1 MFQRYIFIEE
11 QCYIIVQKGKGMDKY
26 PLISK
31 GLAVGIV
38 LLFVGTCFIPVTA
51 QYIEKPSLLT
61 SSGHWLYVG
70 GSGPGNYTTIQDAV
84 DNASDGDTVFIY
96 RGMYNEIIVI
106 NKNQLTLIGEDK
118 NTTIISFNR
127 TYHMRQITINANTCS
142 IENLQI
148 TQNNNSIIPQGIL
161 INSNYN
167 TIKNSIIFNV
177 TEGIELSAGS
187 ESNTIIHNEIKNNL
201 IGIDASSS
209 TYNNI
214 SHNIFANNT
223 QNNIYLSTQS
233 DNNDVSFNT
242 MDTSAFGMRFVG
254 SKYNNVYKNC
264 IQNNQIGLYCC
275 CHATSNYFYNNNF
288 LNNFINAKNDYG
300 LINIWYDS
308 PNGTGNYWDDYT
320 GLDANGDG
328 IGDTPYKISGGDR
341 QDLYPLM
348 HPFELYYILNI
359 SLDNHEVNEGT
370 SFKVTMKTFGGTIV
384 SNAQVLF
391 NGQIT
396 LTDSNGIAQIT
407 APSVPEDLVFPI
419 GATKPGYTSDT
430 DTILV
435 KNIPNIPPNT
445 PTITGETNGA
455 IQTSYDY
462 IIQTTDPD
470 QDDVQYHIDWGDDT
484 TITGLNESGEE
495 IIVSHTWNKKG
506 IYSVKVKAVDEYYAE
521 SDWGTLTVTMP
532 CSYNKPII
540 HFLELLFERFPH
552 AFPIL
557 RSLLEY

>member
-11 QCYIIVQKGKGMDKY
+11 QCYIIVHKGKAMDKY
-26 PLISK
+26 PLIRK
-31 GLAVGIV
+31 GLVVGIV
-38 LLFVGTCFIPVTA
+38 LLFVGTCFILVTA

-84 DNASDGDTVFIY
+84 DTAADGDTVFVY
-96 RGMYNEIIVI
+96 SGMYNEIIVI
-106 NKNQLTLIGEDK
+106 NKNRLTLIGEDK

-127 TYHMRQITINANTCS
+127 TYHIRQITINANNCS

-177 TEGIELSAGS
+177 TEGVELSAGS

-214 SHNIFANNT
+214 SHNIFSNNT

-275 CHATSNYFYNNNF
+275 CHARSNYFYNNNF

-300 LINIWYDS
+300 LINIWFDS

-328 IGDTPYKISGGDR
+328 IGDTPYKISGGDN

-396 LTDSNGIAQIT
+396 LTDSNGVAQIT

-419 GATKPGYTSDT
+419 VATKPGYTSDN

-445 PTITGETNGA
+445 PTITGETNGT

-470 QDDVQYHIDWGDDT
+470 QDDVQYHIDWGDNT

-506 IYSVKVKAVDEYYAE
+506 TYSVKVKAVDEYYAE
-521 SDWGTLTVTMP
+521 SDWTTLTVTMP
-532 CSYNKPII
+532 CSYNKLMPQ
-540 HFLELLFERFPH
+540 FLEWLFQRFPH
-552 AFPIL
+552 AFLIL
-557 RSLLEY
+557 RQLLGY

>member
-38 LLFVGTCFIPVTA
+38 LLFVGTCFIPLTA
-51 QYIEKPSLLT
+51 QYVEKPSLLT

-70 GSGPGNYTTIQDAV
+70 GNGPGNYTTILDAV

-275 CHATSNYFYNNNF
+275 CHARSNYFYNNNF

-359 SLDNHEVNEGT
+359 SLDNHEVNEET

-407 APSVPEDLVFPI
+407 APSVPKDLVFPI

-506 IYSVKVKAVDEYYAE
+506 TYSVKVKAVDEYYAE

-540 HFLELLFERFPH
+540 HFLELLFQRFPH

-557 RSLLEY
+557 RQLLGY

>member
-26 PLISK
+26 PLIRK

-38 LLFVGTCFIPVTA
+38 LLFVGTCFISVTA

-84 DNASDGDTVFIY
+84 DNASDGDTVFVY
-96 RGMYNEIIVI
+96 SGMYNEIIVI

-359 SLDNHEVNEGT
+359 SLDNHEVNEET

-484 TITGLNESGEE
+484 TITGLNESGKE

-506 IYSVKVKAVDEYYAE
+506 TYSVKVKAVDEYYAE
-521 SDWGTLTVTMP
+521 SDWGTITVTMP
-532 CSYNKPII
+532 CSYNKPMI
-540 HFLELLFERFPH
+540 HFLELLFQRFPH

-557 RSLLEY
+557 RQLLGY